1 MDRRKFLQR
10 LGLGAAVAAVAP
22 SAVEAVCTCARGS
35 KPLIGTAEEWC
46 DIHGTP
52 LVECSPVV
60 RDYHEYANFSEFANC
75 EAIDECVMKA
85 AEELGR
91 SAGGRLSYLSSR
103 EGLEAA
109 GW

>member
-1 MDRRKFLQR
+1 VNRRSFLKW
-10 LGLGAAVAAVAP
+10 LGIGVSAAVAVAP
-22 SAVEAVCTCARGS
+22 RAVEAVCSCTRGS

-60 RDYHEYANFSEFANC
+60 KNYYEYASFSEFANC
-75 EAIDECVMKA
+75 EAIDECVMKV

-91 SAGGRLSYLSSR
+91 SAG
-103 EGLEAA
+103 EAA

>member
-22 SAVEAVCTCARGS
+22 SAVEAVCSCARGS

-52 LVECSPVV
+52 LVECRPVLA
-60 RDYHEYANFSEFANC
+60 EYAEYTDFSGFANC
-75 EAIDECVMKA
+75 GAIDEGVMKA

-91 SAGGRLSYLSSR
+91 SAGEHLSYLSSR